1 MKFKFPKKRK
11 KELILSFLTIFSG
24 GLIGLGMFLQEN
36 RESDTHSLPRK
47 GWGEGAYEETL
58 KIHTPQGTEEIQ
70 VTVEE
75 QKYTQIQVET
85 FLKEAY
91 YFLSQW
97 FQENTGSEGSIGE
110 DLLFPSEIPENPVQ
124 LFWSTNS
131 PDLLSWNGHLGEHI
145 SPKGSPVT
153 IRCTL
158 SLGETENVWEQS
170 VLVFPPAL
178 SPAEELEKAVQQ
190 EAENI
195 SSSSE
200 KELLLPSVVQ
210 GQEVSYQ
217 RLESR
222 DSWLIWILS
231 LLLGLGIFPLSKE
244 REKQTQLKKTQ
255 QMQRDYPDIIQK
267 MILYLKA
274 GLSIRMS
281 VEKLAADYMKRK
293 EASLTETR
301 WAYEEIVKTCREL
314 KGGIY
319 EKDAYERLG
328 RRCGLAEYKV
338 LSVLL
343 VQNLKKG
350 NQSILE
356 LLEREAVSAGE
367 DRLRRARIQGEEAS
381 TKLLLPMILQLI
393 VVLIILMVPAFL
405 NFF

>member
-1 MKFKFPKKRK
+1 M
-11 KELILSFLTIFSG
+11 
-24 GLIGLGMFLQEN
+24 
-36 RESDTHSLPRK
+36 
-47 GWGEGAYEETL
+47 
-58 KIHTPQGTEEIQ
+58 
-70 VTVEE
+70 
-75 QKYTQIQVET
+75 ET

-91 YFLSQW
+91 SFLSQW

>member
-1 MKFKFPKKRK
+1 M
-11 KELILSFLTIFSG
+11 
-24 GLIGLGMFLQEN
+24 
-36 RESDTHSLPRK
+36 
-47 GWGEGAYEETL
+47 
-58 KIHTPQGTEEIQ
+58 
-70 VTVEE
+70 
-75 QKYTQIQVET
+75 
-85 FLKEAY
+85 
-91 YFLSQW
+91 
-97 FQENTGSEGSIGE
+97 
-110 DLLFPSEIPENPVQ
+110 
-124 LFWSTNS
+124 
-131 PDLLSWNGHLGEHI
+131 
-145 SPKGSPVT
+145 
-153 IRCTL
+153 
-158 SLGETENVWEQS
+158 
-170 VLVFPPAL
+170 
-178 SPAEELEKAVQQ
+178 
-190 EAENI
+190 
-195 SSSSE
+195 
-200 KELLLPSVVQ
+200 Q

-319 EKDAYERLG
+319 ENERLG